1 VYNGYEIGVA
11 ARFGK
16 GGTLLAGMASGLTR
30 NQTCEVADPNK
41 LRFCDETQ
49 YDIRW
54 NTQAKLSGS
63 YPLRWG
69 ISASA
74 VFQSLPGAPR
84 TTGTAPGVISYIVT
98 RTQVPT
104 LTLSSVT
111 ESLSAPGT
119 LYYPRLNQLDLKF
132 SKAIKYR
139 TTKIEPQIGF
149 FNALNAPT
157 ILTQNNTFGSSLNQV
172 QQVLDGRV
180 VRVGMQ
186 IDF

>member
-1 VYNGYEIGVA
+1 
-11 ARFGK
+11 
-16 GGTLLAGMASGLTR
+16 
-30 NQTCEVADPNK
+30 
-41 LRFCDETQ
+41 
-49 YDIRW
+49 
-54 NTQAKLSGS
+54 
-63 YPLRWG
+63 
-69 ISASA
+69 
-74 VFQSLPGAPR
+74 
-84 TTGTAPGVISYIVT
+84 
-98 RTQVPT
+98 

-149 FNALNAPT
+149 FNALNAPA